1 MRTEAEGGSTLVISR
16 SHFCIQT
23 SFSAYNLTR
32 RMKQRR
38 GAKLFALVFD
48 HLKLRVEKIRLSL
61 KQGDTDVF
69 GAEGRE
75 AGSALFQP

>member
-23 SFSAYNLTR
+23 SFSASNL
-32 RMKQRR
+32 KQRR

-61 KQGDTDVF
+61 RRCDTDVL

-75 AGSALFQP
+75 AGSARFQP